1 MLEGRDALEGWG
13 FPVPPRQNVHTYVRL
28 RLIYASNSDLK
39 TIGRILDKMG
49 QLRNYASYHLQSHH
63 WFASPLAAQRAI
75 QEAGRCLVAIG
86 SHRGRSGSEI
96 GGYRVYSPMSQPEN
110 FVTASPAP

>member
-75 QEAGRCLVAIG
+75 QEAADALSQLDRIEGDPVLRSAAI
-86 SHRGRSGSEI
+86 
-96 GGYRVYSPMSQPEN
+96 
-110 FVTASPAP
+110 ASIRP